1 MLMIPIIKRYK
12 SNNQM
17 FMKYAN
23 VLDRKVSFFKSVT
36 DTLPITE
43 NLNELL
49 ASTEYVGAIEKVRAC
64 TNDEKKYRLKAKLP
78 AFTVSGIFDGNT
90 DSSIIEH
97 SGLIAIDFD
106 QKDNVDVKGFDKLKE
121 LISTV
126 PYVAYCAH
134 SISGKGY
141 YCIIPIGYTK
151 LHRAHFT
158 SLVRA
163 FSRCGLTVDKSGI
176 NEGRKR
182 FVTFDNEPY
191 INVNA
196 IPYTHYVEAECK
208 RVASQRTAN
217 EDDLKMVTNLSELAE
232 ERGIDITG
240 NYEQWFSIACAL
252 ASDFEEEGR
261 EVFNRFSSPAESY
274 DPDKCD
280 AKFDDALSAV
290 TIEGKLHPSI
300 ATVLMYCK
308 DAGLTAVLDFDAL
321 R

>member
-1 MLMIPIIKRYK
+1 
-12 SNNQM
+12 
-17 FMKYAN
+17 MKNAN
-23 VLDRKVSFFKSVT
+23 VLDKKVSFFKSVT
-36 DTLPITE
+36 DTQPITE
-43 NLNELL
+43 NLNKLL
-49 ASTEYVGAIEKVRAC
+49 ASTEYVDAIKKVRAC
-64 TNDEKKYRLKAKLP
+64 TDDVNRNRLKAKLP
-78 AFTVSGIFDGNT
+78 AFTVSGIFDGNS

-106 QKDNVDVKGFDKLKE
+106 QKDNADIKGFDKLKE

-134 SISGKGY
+134 SVSGKGY
-141 YCIIPIGYTK
+141 FCIIPIAYNK

-158 SLVRA
+158 SIVRA

-182 FVTFDNEPY
+182 FVSFDNEPY

-196 IPYTHYVEAECK
+196 IPYAHYIETDCK
-208 RVASQRTAN
+208 RVTSQRTTN
-217 EDDLKMVTNLSELAE
+217 EDDLKTVANLSELAE
-232 ERGIDITG
+232 ERNVDITG

-252 ASDFEEEGR
+252 ASEFEEEGR
-261 EVFNRFSSPAESY
+261 EVFRQFSSPAESY

-280 AKFDDALSAV
+280 AKYDDALSAV
-290 TIEGKLHPSI
+290 TDEGKLHPSV
-300 ATVLMYCK
+300 ATVLMHCK
-308 DAGLTAVLDFDAL
+308 DAGLTAVLDFDVL

>member
-1 MLMIPIIKRYK
+1 
-12 SNNQM
+12 
-17 FMKYAN
+17 MKHEN
-23 VLDRKVSFFKSVT
+23 VLNKKVSFFKSVT
-36 DTLPITE
+36 DAQPITE
-43 NLNELL
+43 NLNKLL
-49 ASTEYVGAIEKVRAC
+49 SSTEYVDAIEKVRAC
-64 TNDEKKYRLKAKLP
+64 ANDEKKYRLKVKLP

-106 QKDNVDVKGFDKLKE
+106 QKDNVDVKGFGKLKE
-121 LISTV
+121 LISAL
-126 PYVAYCAH
+126 PYVAYCAQ
-134 SISGKGY
+134 SVSGKGY
-141 YCIIPIGYTK
+141 YCIIPTGYPK

-158 SLVRA
+158 SLMRA

-182 FVTFDNEPY
+182 FVSFDNEPY

-196 IPYTHYVEAECK
+196 IPFTHYEEVECK
-208 RVASQRTAN
+208 RVASQRAAN
-217 EDDLKMVTNLSELAE
+217 EDDLKMVTNLAELAK

-252 ASDFEEEGR
+252 ASEFEEEGR

-274 DPDKCD
+274 DPDTCD
-280 AKFDDALSAV
+280 AKYDDALSAV
-290 TIEGKLHPSI
+290 SREGKLHPSI
-300 ATVLMYCK
+300 ATVLMHCK
-308 DAGLTAVLDFDAL
+308 DAGLTAVLDFDVL